1 MTATVDTD
9 ELPDY
14 LAGMTLEDAEVKP
27 RRTRRPRSTVDEDGN
42 PRTRQPRN
50 AKLQEELLEGYVSL
64 ATDLATVMPTVSG
77 VLIHRAERSVDGI
90 VKLAQGH
97 PRVMK
102 ALRTSA
108 KFSHAAD
115 LLQTGFLVI
124 VAAMID
130 MGRIPVEHSILD
142 TLGDVSIARGP
153 DGKALR
159 DSAGRVAKERVTLR
173 EIYDAMHGTD
183 SVAQASDQ
191 FRPPDPFQPPDYAS
205 PYGAPTTMPPMNWT
219 PR

>member
-1 MTATVDTD
+1 MTATLDETD
-9 ELPDY
+9 EVPDY
-14 LAGMTLEDAEVKP
+14 LAGMTLEDDEDAKP
-27 RRTRRPRSTVDEDGN
+27 KRTRRRRSPSVDDDGT

-108 KFSHAAD
+108 KFGHAAD
-115 LLQTGFLVI
+115 VLQTLFLVA

-130 MGRIPVEHSILD
+130 MGRIPVDHPILD
-142 TLGDVSIARGP
+142 TLGDVSIAK
-153 DGKALR
+153 DANGKAIR
-159 DSAGRVAKERVTLR
+159 DGAGRIQKERVTLR
-173 EIYDAMHGTD
+173 EIYETMHGTD
-183 SVAQASDQ
+183 SGTPEQVP
-191 FRPPDPFQPPDYAS
+191 FPMPDFSSPFA
-205 PYGAPTTMPPMNWT
+205 GGPTTMPPMNWS